1 MKSISVI
8 LPAYNEE
15 KYLKKIINK
24 IKKVNFKKKNY
35 KYDIIVVDDGS
46 TDNSK
51 EILKKE

>member
-15 KYLKKIINK
+15 RYLKKIIKK

-35 KYDIIVVDDGS
+35 KYDIS
-46 TDNSK
+46 C
-51 EILKKE
+51 